1 MFPNKTLHSLSKTI
15 LVDSGRSLL
24 LDLGDLW
31 TSTLPLGSP
40 RVLLCSLSRMKKLL
54 LGKEINKCFGK
65 LFLHTTNVVVSCAV
79 VWRLLGSAYVL
90 SVVLNR
96 YRPRL
101 SSYHITG
108 PGSTHETTF
117 ELDANPACVIKLL
130 SRAYA

>member
-1 MFPNKTLHSLSKTI
+1 MFPNQTLHSLSNT
-15 LVDSGRSLL
+15 LLFDSGRSLL

-40 RVLLCSLSRMKKLL
+40 RVLLCSPSRMNKLL

-65 LFLHTTNVVVSCAV
+65 LFLHKTNVVVSCAV

-101 SSYHITG
+101 SSYHITA
-108 PGSTHETTF
+108 PESTHETSF
-117 ELDANPACVIKLL
+117 ELYAIPAHVIKLR